1 MSNETKPTENLLQL
15 RLKNRK
21 PMTISEIAPDV
32 GFVTIMSN
40 GQLKG
45 ESYTPTKEIIYK
57 RIDQSGVPL
66 RYQHASLDKVLPE
79 VLETKAGKTVLEWS
93 ERELSEQGFFLLGTP
108 GTGKTYLAAAALNDR
123 ISKGLVGPKFLNVPL
138 FLDEIR
144 SSYKFEDPEAQQDF
158 QYCCKR
164 APLVVLDDFGK
175 ERATDWATERLY
187 VLVESRYSSMLPTI
201 VTSNRSINDLYDLG
215 YGATVSRLMETCA
228 VIESSG
234 KDLRPG
240 LRKSAK

>member
-1 MSNETKPTENLLQL
+1 ML
-15 RLKNRK
+15 RESK
-21 PMTISEIAPDV
+21 PMTISEIVPDLE
-32 GFVTIMSN
+32 FVTIMAN
-40 GQLKG
+40 GQVKG
-45 ESYTPTKEIIYK
+45 EDTVPSQEVVYN

-79 VLETKAGKTVLEWS
+79 VRETKAGKTVLEWS

-108 GTGKTYLAAAALNDR
+108 GTGKTYLAIAALNDR
-123 ISKGLVGPKFLNVPL
+123 ISKGLLGAKFLNVPL

-187 VLVESRYSSMLPTI
+187 VLVESRYSAMLPTI

-228 VIESSG
+228 VVESSG